1 MFIVTL
7 KAVAS
12 ISQRDVPTIRGNCL
26 NSASM
31 SDHRCPQIV
40 ISFKLLSGEVHI
52 YSIISCD
59 YMGFIWSDLTVD
71 GYNYTCTVYLGRLEL
86 LKKKKK
92 ETHTN

>member
-40 ISFKLLSGEVHI
+40 ISFKLLSGKVQVKDI
-52 YSIISCD
+52 FTLSFPVITWVLFGVISLWMDIITHVQC
-59 YMGFIWSDLTVD
+59 IWE
-71 GYNYTCTVYLGRLEL
+71 G
-86 LKKKKK
+86 
-92 ETHTN
+92 

>member
-12 ISQRDVPTIRGNCL
+12 ISQWDVPTIRGNCL

-40 ISFKLLSGEVHI
+40 ISFKLLSGKVQVKDI
-52 YSIISCD
+52 FTLSFPVITWVLFGVI
-59 YMGFIWSDLTVD
+59 
-71 GYNYTCTVYLGRLEL
+71 
-86 LKKKKK
+86 
-92 ETHTN
+92 

>member
-12 ISQRDVPTIRGNCL
+12 ISQRDVPTISGNCL

-40 ISFKLLSGEVHI
+40 ISFKLLSGEVLVKDI
-52 YSIISCD
+52 FTLSFPVITWVLFGVIK
-59 YMGFIWSDLTVD
+59 L
-71 GYNYTCTVYLGRLEL
+71 
-86 LKKKKK
+86 
-92 ETHTN
+92 

>member
-12 ISQRDVPTIRGNCL
+12 ISQWDVPTIRGNCL

-40 ISFKLLSGEVHI
+40 ISFKLLSGKVQVKDI
-52 YSIISCD
+52 FTLSFPVITWVLFGVISLWMDIITHVQC
-59 YMGFIWSDLTVD
+59 IW
-71 GYNYTCTVYLGRLEL
+71 EA
-86 LKKKKK
+86 
-92 ETHTN
+92 